1 MSFVSEKTNSSNIT
15 NEPDPEFKFNDYYQ
29 TIIRKSNKM
38 TNTIYRKSSELNSI
52 KSSTISSQIRKEKNI
67 INYENKVVKVEEN
80 KNPIL
85 SGLKKNKL
93 NMLFKNLLIREKQK
107 PIKRNSVKI
116 NEYNLYIKKEPKKIN
131 FIVNNNSSLF
141 KLFLSQNRSNF
152 NNKYKAVYSI
162 SDWRQK
168 NHVISL
174 LDSIKR
180 NEHRNNFQEFLKLQL
195 AKKYSS
201 CRIGLKKSMDNKINF
216 DITPKK
222 EILRN
227 DYLKDIYHKNDLIKI
242 KTMKAIRDNKK
253 RIKLKK
259 SNTDIFYNNNN
270 TLFRTMPVK
279 KLKMIK
285 KSSFA

>member
-227 DYLKDIYHKNDLIKI
+227 DYLKDIYNKKDLIKI

-259 SNTDIFYNNNN
+259 SNTDIFYNNN